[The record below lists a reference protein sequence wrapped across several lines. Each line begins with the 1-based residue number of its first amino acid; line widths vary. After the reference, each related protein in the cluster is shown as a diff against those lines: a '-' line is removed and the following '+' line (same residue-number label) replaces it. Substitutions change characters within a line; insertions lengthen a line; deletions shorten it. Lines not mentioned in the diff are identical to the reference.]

1 MGECSFNG
9 AFIYKVA
16 TLEAGSTAAF
26 YLFMDFLCFT
36 GFLWFI
42 ELDSCITK
50 TATQTSLR

>member
-26 YLFMDFLCFT
+26 YVFMDFLCFT

-50 TATQTSLR
+50 TATETSLR